1 MNSPFQH
8 RLNTNYVPSEEER
21 HVIAQIVTEQDK
33 RISHIDKEIHRLH
46 LLLQPLLRDK
56 GEVHAFQEAHRQLL
70 SPSRRIPPELWGEVF
85 VHCLPADKF
94 LNIDVQEAPMLLVQV
109 SSSWRSIALSTPRLW
124 NSLSVRRRNGM
135 VLASQST
142 LISTWLG
149 RSGNLPLSIEIF
161 EMALLDPQQEQDFVN
176 AFVPFTPQIKDLKM
190 FAAQSMIQRL
200 IGNQDMSGLTNLK
213 MAIAND
219 GDGGQPLII
228 SDSATRMCNLS
239 VMQYGFGLDNLHFP
253 WAQLTEFDVTS
264 PPLNE
269 CFSIFRQ
276 CHNLSRLHLGGIS
289 GGYDGVT
296 RPRVLMPNLISLELN
311 LHETDIGCMW
321 NNLTLPRLQ
330 TGNFTFLIE
339 DSWQKSELFAL
350 LDRSSCSL
358 RTLHIPNDISEED
371 LVECVERIPS
381 LRNVIWGS
389 WDDES
394 LLPDRVSHM
403 LERRAAS
410 AMNMD

>member
-1 MNSPFQH
+1 MNSPFQYH
-8 RLNTNYVPSEEER
+8 LNTNYAPSEEER

-33 RISHIDKEIHRLH
+33 RISHIDEEIHQLH

-56 GEVHAFQEAHRQLL
+56 GEVHASQEAHRQLL

-85 VHCLPADKF
+85 VHCLPAGKF
-94 LNIDVQEAPMLLVQV
+94 VKIDVQEAPMLLAQV
-109 SSSWRSIALSTPRLW
+109 SSSWRSIVLSTPRLW
-124 NSLSVRRRNGM
+124 NSLYVSSRNGM

-149 RSGNLPLSIEIF
+149 RSGNLPLSIKIV
-161 EMALLDPQQEQDFVN
+161 EMALPDPQQEQDFVN
-176 AFVPFTPQIKDLKM
+176 AFVPFTPQIKDLMM
-190 FAAQSMIQRL
+190 FTPQSMIQRL
-200 IGNQDMSGLTNLK
+200 IGNQDISRLTDLK
-213 MAIAND
+213 IAITND
-219 GDGGQPLII
+219 GDSGQPLNI
-228 SDSATRMCNLS
+228 SDSATCMCNLS
-239 VMQYGFGLDNLHFP
+239 IMQYGFGLDTLHFP

-264 PPLNE
+264 PSLNG

-289 GGYDGVT
+289 GWYDGVT
-296 RPRVLMPNLISLELN
+296 RPRVLMPNLVSLELN
-311 LHETDIGCMW
+311 LHEMDIGCMW

-330 TGNFTFLIE
+330 EGNFAFLIE

-358 RTLHIPNDISEED
+358 CTLHIPNDISEED

-389 WDDES
+389 WDDKS
-394 LLPDRVSHM
+394 PLPDRVSRI
-403 LERRAAS
+403 LEQRAAS
-410 AMNMD
+410 AMNVD